1 VRASVVA
8 LALIAVLAG
17 CGGSTGST
25 PIAAGGHGKTLFVQQ
40 CGSCHKLSD
49 AGTPGIVGGDL
60 DQLHPSGAELLR
72 AIAEGPGAMP
82 EHLVSGRDA
91 KAVAAYVAR
100 VAGK

>member
-8 LALIAVLAG
+8 VALIAVLAG
-17 CGGSTGST
+17 CGGSTGPT
-25 PIAAGGHGKTLFVQQ
+25 PLAGGRGKTLFVQQ

-60 DQLHPSGAELLR
+60 DQLHPSGAELLH

-82 EHLVSGRDA
+82 ENLVSGQDA
-91 KAVAAYVAR
+91 RAVAAYVAR